1 MTLRPATVLVS
12 IIALY
17 WLPFACASHFRFGSI
32 SFVPVDGYSRRLQ
45 FAFRLGFRRSSG
57 YSCTESSITNRRL
70 IGSGAKWNA
79 ACVNYYG
86 YYSNNCTSRSIGS
99 TGFFCTDYSSKEDW
113 TMGENNFTYTFPSIH
128 DEWRVS
134 YYSCCWISLTISGG
148 SWLVS
153 ATVNLS
159 RRADTGKIN
168 SSPVSRS
175 PAIIRWQEGCPQSV
189 RIPVEDPDGDKVR
202 CRYATYAESSISPH
216 SFPHGVL
223 DQEACKLSYDGS
235 FSVSGTYAV
244 AMTLEDFPAGTTD
257 FTSVTPFSSV
267 GLQFLVIIS
276 RKYGACDDIPQFTGS
291 TPKDGECTEVQIGS
305 AYQSV
310 IEVRVSVP
318 SKRIAEIV
326 TSSPIG
332 MQITSL
338 QYYGGIYFR
347 NVTWYPS
354 YSQVGQQPFCFKAVD
369 SSNLE
374 SEYRCITIL
383 VGQSNTPRVIIGSRT
398 PTNPIS
404 QRGPVSVWFS
414 IQFNRVIK
422 KPSSSSYIRL
432 VLLNSGQTVYKVD
445 TLSVYAAIGSDQIT
459 LFFAIPNVAISMRG
473 TYAILIDR
481 GAVVGQG
488 CSYDGPPTPGITS
501 TSYWQFNPKGLCGYG
516 FSLVPP
522 WFSYCEDIN
531 ECGSNSSSTVV
542 PMPTSAS
549 MSMSLSIVIPSWP
562 SSSVVSMP
570 TSAASMSM
578 SLSTGIPSS
587 SVAPYP
593 IPNYY
598 KPPYPWDFRLQI
610 QSNCDQSC
618 TNTYGG
624 FRCSCVNGFRLASDG
639 KTCLD
644 IDECLIANGGCSH
657 YCYNIPGAFYC
668 GCPEGTT
675 MARNNLT
682 CYEAGVDVTCGEANM
697 NVSLDKK
704 TFPYFKVNNLRLRYY
719 SCRATENSTH
729 LLIGTP
735 LNWCGTQVNETR
747 DSLIFWNEIQVDVV
761 VIDFVVTRTHKVN
774 LKFYCTYPR
783 RKYLSISFEPQQ
795 VFFGDEAGYGN
806 FTFRMDFYKSGSY
819 LSPYTEYPIQM
830 GLNEYVYVQYSVE
843 SGADLVIMAEN
854 CRATKFGAFY
864 SWPYYNLIQNGC
876 PTDTTVDFSYNPA
889 SKFQRF
895 KFKTFRFFDD
905 YDTVIFHCEV
915 LACYRYAPNTRCARS
930 CLSSK
935 RRRRRDVTRDELGN
949 EESTQKHRLSSGPIK
964 IENLPI
970 EPADKKKSQSEQVV
984 WIGATAGASG
994 ALFIAIAVLGV
1005 LFVKYRVARR
1015 LKNRNKVAD
1024 LYTAQD
1030 EQMSRRNAYIQED
1043 NMMET
1048 DGKF

>member
-1 MTLRPATVLVS
+1 MTFWPATVPVS
-12 IIALY
+12 LIALY

-32 SFVPVDGYSRRLQ
+32 SFAPADGYSRRLQ
-45 FAFRLGFRRSSG
+45 FAFRLAFRRSYSG
-57 YSCTESSITNRRL
+57 YNCTQSTITNHQL
-70 IGSGAKWNA
+70 IGNGGSWRG

-86 YYSNNCTSRSIGS
+86 YNSYQCNSGSIGS
-99 TGFFCTDYSSKEDW
+99 TGFFCTDYSSNEDW
-113 TMGENNFTYTFPSIH
+113 SMGENNFTYTFPSIH

-134 YYSCCWISLTISGG
+134 YYSCCWISLTISSGG

-153 ATVNLS
+153 ARVNLT
-159 RRADTGKIN
+159 RRVDTGKIN

-175 PAIIRWQEGCPQSV
+175 PAIIRWQEGCPQYI

-202 CRYATYAESSISPH
+202 CRNATYAESSVYPH

-223 DQEACKLSYDGS
+223 DQEACKLSYNGS
-235 FSVSGTYAV
+235 FSVAGTYAV

-276 RKYGACDDIPQFTGS
+276 RNYGACDDIPQFTGS
-291 TPKDGECTEVQIGS
+291 TPKDGECTELQIGS

-318 SKRIAEIV
+318 SKRIVAIV

-332 MQITSL
+332 MQMTSL

-354 YSQVGQQPFCFKAVD
+354 YSQVGQQSFCFKAVD

-404 QRGPVSVWFS
+404 QPGPVSVWFS
-414 IQFNRVIK
+414 IQFDRVIK

-432 VLLNSGQTVYKVD
+432 VSLNSSQTVYKVD
-445 TLSVYAAIGSDQIT
+445 TLSVYAAISSDQIT
-459 LFFAIPNVAISMRG
+459 LFFAIPNVAISMSG

-501 TSYWQFNPKGLCGYG
+501 TSYWQFNPKGLCRYG

-531 ECGSNSSSTVV
+531 ECSSNSSSAVV

-549 MSMSLSIVIPSWP
+549 MSMSLSI
-562 SSSVVSMP
+562 
-570 TSAASMSM
+570 
-578 SLSTGIPSS
+578 GISSS
-587 SVAPYP
+587 SVASYP
-593 IPNYY
+593 FPSYY
-598 KPPYPWDFRLQI
+598 QPPYPWDFRLQI

-624 FRCSCVNGFRLASDG
+624 FTCSCVNGFRLASDG

-644 IDECLIANGGCSH
+644 IDECSIANGGCSH

-704 TFPYFKVNNLRLRYY
+704 TFPYFTVNNLRLRYY
-719 SCRATENSTH
+719 SCRASENSTH

-735 LNWCGTQVNETR
+735 LNWCGTQVNETQ
-747 DSLIFWNEIQVDVV
+747 DSLIFWNEIQVDAV

-935 RRRRRDVTRDELGN
+935 RRKRRDVTRDELGN

-964 IENLPI
+964 IENLQI
-970 EPADKKKSQSEQVV
+970 EPADKKKSQSEQVP

-994 ALFIAIAVLGV
+994 ALLIAIAVLGV

-1024 LYTAQD
+1024 MYTAQD

-1043 NMMET
+1043 NMMGTE
-1048 DGKF
+1048 GKF